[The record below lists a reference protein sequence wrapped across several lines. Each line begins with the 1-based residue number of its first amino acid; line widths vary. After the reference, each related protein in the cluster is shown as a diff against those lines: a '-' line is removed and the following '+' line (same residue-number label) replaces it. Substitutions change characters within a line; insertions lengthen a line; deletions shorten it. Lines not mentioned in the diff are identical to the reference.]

1 MITEAISKVIRG
13 EDLDFATAKAV
24 MGEMMDGT
32 ATHAQMGAFLAA
44 LRMKGESIEEITGSA
59 LAMREK
65 ALNLKPRQ
73 QDVMDIV
80 GTGGDEAGTFNISTT
95 TAFVVAAAGVPVAK
109 HGNRSVS
116 SRSGAADVL
125 EKLGINISISA
136 EQSKEIL
143 DQINMCFM
151 FAQTYHSSMKHC
163 APVRK
168 EMGVRTIFNILG
180 PLANPAGAGRQL
192 MGVYE
197 EKLVEPLAQVLSN
210 LGVRRGMVVHGC
222 DGLDEATLTAKTKV
236 CEIEQGKFRSYYL
249 DPAELGLNY
258 CTLAELVGGDAEENA
273 RITLRILD
281 GSEQGSKR
289 DVVILNAA
297 LCLYLAGKA
306 PGIKEAIPLAKELI
320 DSGAALRKL
329 QEFVRLSNEVSL
341 NAVNEH

>member
-1 MITEAISKVIRG
+1 MITEAIHKVIKG
-13 EDLDFATAKAV
+13 ENLDFDTAKAV

-65 ALNLKPRQ
+65 AIHLNPV

-95 TAFVVAAAGVPVAK
+95 TAFVVAAGGVPVAK

-116 SRSGAADVL
+116 SKSGAADVL
-125 EKLGINISISA
+125 EKLGINITISA
-136 EQSKEIL
+136 EHSRRIL
-143 DQINMCFM
+143 DKINLCFM

-163 APVRK
+163 APVRR

-180 PLANPAGAGRQL
+180 PLANPAGANRQL
-192 MGVYE
+192 MGVYD
-197 EKLVEPLAQVLSN
+197 EKLVEPLAKVLSN
-210 LGVRRGMVVHGC
+210 LGVKRGMVVHGC
-222 DGLDEATLTAKTKV
+222 DGLDEATLTTKTKV
-236 CEIEQGKFRSYYL
+236 CEIEKGVLNSYYL
-249 DPAELGLNY
+249 DPRELNLNY
-258 CTLAELVGGDAEENA
+258 CTLAELVGGNAEENA
-273 RITLRILD
+273 EITRSILR
-281 GSEQGSKR
+281 GSEQGAKR

-306 PGIKEAIPLAKELI
+306 ESVSSAIPLAQDLI
-320 DSGAALRKL
+320 DSGAALKKL
-329 QEFVRLSNEVSL
+329 EEFVKLTNEVYG
-341 NAVNEH
+341 H